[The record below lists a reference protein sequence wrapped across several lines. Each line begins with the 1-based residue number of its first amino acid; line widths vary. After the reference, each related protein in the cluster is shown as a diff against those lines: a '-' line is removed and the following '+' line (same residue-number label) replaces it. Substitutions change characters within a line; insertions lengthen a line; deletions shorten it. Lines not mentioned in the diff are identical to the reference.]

1 MANKPEG
8 LDVRFQG
15 YQCLPLFEY
24 SRSTGLEP
32 DFGYVHLERADFR
45 RFDVRD
51 AADLPGLKATYL
63 HPLST
68 REKLP
73 TPTPRGDGL
82 LSIGDLT
89 VTERIGAEEHTVR
102 FRKVLVSE
110 RSIESVIAFDDP
122 SDLVRFEITDLRYLW
137 GRRGVVFGWVN
148 VPRQDDGK
156 GLGLLP
162 GTGLKIGAALAPLAK
177 KAPLPPMVPGSL
189 RNGAPWTL
197 RQVLV
202 ERVLPALPG
211 APALSRFPRDLEDAI
226 PVGHVWDGY
235 PAKQAL
241 ADLLDEFQLVLSLDL
256 DASVSL
262 WHENE
267 GALQLE
273 TGVRVDVFKDERV
286 SSSRALV
293 AFHHLPAVV
302 LVLGSPVRETALVS
316 ELEPVGE
323 LQGEVVPL
331 ERALQAIGL
340 NLNQAHLFATATHDE
355 RSTFFGVSAAG
366 IREFE
371 RWAFKWYRLPGGTP
385 QNAQRLPVEDRGVV
399 DGVGQFLPPRVYS
412 ESIAVTRT
420 GTLLLQA
427 VKAKE
432 ARAQALSAL
441 KGASTDQLLSVWNV
455 PFAEQT
461 SGYTI
466 DRARGIV
473 RFDTIQGAIS
483 KEGVSLKEGFLKR
496 HAHVTLEFGYDRK
509 PRLDEDLKLAHRY
522 YAVFVRAEVHNA
534 QGGLSVQIQ
543 QVPELPA
550 NSAPLVIERPDFLQV
565 IALDQTTNKPV
576 LDALSRKLAENV
588 FQKPKE
594 SVGAI
599 VQFHRPVPVVTTGL
613 VRSVVWRTE
622 AEVPRVFAHVGLVA
636 PLAPAPE
643 PLRTRARS
651 GPREVMR
658 GSVVLPRGLK

>member
-1 MANKPEG
+1 M
-8 LDVRFQG
+8 
-15 YQCLPLFEY
+15 
-24 SRSTGLEP
+24 
-32 DFGYVHLERADFR
+32 
-45 RFDVRD
+45 
-51 AADLPGLKATYL
+51 
-63 HPLST
+63 
-68 REKLP
+68 
-73 TPTPRGDGL
+73 
-82 LSIGDLT
+82 
-89 VTERIGAEEHTVR
+89 
-102 FRKVLVSE
+102 
-110 RSIESVIAFDDP
+110 IALDDP
-122 SDLVRFEITDLRYLW
+122 SDLVRVEITDLRYLW

-211 APALSRFPRDLEDAI
+211 SPALSRFPRDLEDAI

-293 AFHHLPAVV
+293 AFHHLPSVV

-323 LQGEVVPL
+323 LQGEVVPH

-355 RSTFFGVSAAG
+355 RSTFFKVSAAG

-432 ARAQALSAL
+432 ARARAGRRDPRERRRG
-441 KGASTDQLLSVWNV
+441 GAR
-455 PFAEQT
+455 PPC
-461 SGYTI
+461 
-466 DRARGIV
+466 AR
-473 RFDTIQGAIS
+473 R
-483 KEGVSLKEGFLKR
+483 
-496 HAHVTLEFGYDRK
+496 
-509 PRLDEDLKLAHRY
+509 
-522 YAVFVRAEVHNA
+522 
-534 QGGLSVQIQ
+534 
-543 QVPELPA
+543 
-550 NSAPLVIERPDFLQV
+550 
-565 IALDQTTNKPV
+565 
-576 LDALSRKLAENV
+576 
-588 FQKPKE
+588 
-594 SVGAI
+594 
-599 VQFHRPVPVVTTGL
+599 
-613 VRSVVWRTE
+613 RSE
-622 AEVPRVFAHVGLVA
+622 
-636 PLAPAPE
+636 
-643 PLRTRARS
+643 RARS
-651 GPREVMR
+651 
-658 GSVVLPRGLK
+658 